1 MVLQAIVV
9 ARDIGIT
16 YLDVKIHDKLLLQQR
31 SRLHMIDRR
40 EAIQPP
46 TLEFCTNDRPSLLC
60 VLKTAVGEVMRGVDR
75 KAPPMLDI
83 FTSK

>member
-1 MVLQAIVV
+1 
-9 ARDIGIT
+9 
-16 YLDVKIHDKLLLQQR
+16 
-31 SRLHMIDRR
+31 MIDRR

-46 TLEFCTNDRPSLLC
+46 ALEFFCTNDRPSLLC

>member
-1 MVLQAIVV
+1 
-9 ARDIGIT
+9 
-16 YLDVKIHDKLLLQQR
+16 
-31 SRLHMIDRR
+31 MIDRR

-46 TLEFCTNDRPSLLC
+46 TLEFRTNDRPSLLC
-60 VLKTAVGEVMRGVDR
+60 VMKTAIGEVMRGVDR